1 MRKAVIEEQNKNSCL
16 RESQRILD
24 TSLRRTEQENDSLG
38 FRNKQLEHR
47 VAALQEDL
55 DRESKKPTRNA
66 KSKTNSK
73 NTNDPAAITDPVFTE
88 ELQKKIIENA
98 QLVSLVA
105 DKNAEIQLLEE
116 RMNELEQR
124 MARKHLEQTDSEKRL
139 RRDLDALVVKNG
151 LLEQRLTIDGSS
163 ISDDTISVADSD
175 HITPMHQSNNNSLTA
190 ATLQHSMASNAV
202 TVMNAFNVEKVARLE
217 KEVFQ
222 LRTKLD
228 FLRVCDTSDDGEGTS
243 TKKDDVQILCNGASA
258 VSPCTAVASIDSLD
272 GETGLVSKDQLMFNH
287 FTAKLD
293 KLFTEQVKAES
304 QVVTLVIEVKQI
316 FCFYIVIISYLFV
329 FWIV

>member
-1 MRKAVIEEQNKNSCL
+1 MFQIRAQANVLKRAVIEEQNKNSCL

-55 DRESKKPTRNA
+55 DRESKKPPRNA
-66 KSKTNSK
+66 KSKSNSK
-73 NTNDPAAITDPVFTE
+73 INDPAVITDPVFTE

-105 DKNAEIQLLEE
+105 DKNAEIQLFNE
-116 RMNELEQR
+116 RINELEQR
-124 MARKHLEQTDSEKRL
+124 MTRKQLEQTDSERRL

-163 ISDDTISVADSD
+163 LIGSDDTISVADSD
-175 HITPMHQSNNNSLTA
+175 QNTPMHQPNNNSLTVA
-190 ATLQHSMASNAV
+190 ALQQPMAPNTVA
-202 TVMNAFNVEKVARLE
+202 VMNAFNAEKVARLE
-217 KEVFQ
+217 REVFQ

-228 FLRVCDTSDDGEGTS
+228 FLRVCDTSDDRGSEGTS
-243 TKKDDVQILCNGASA
+243 TTKDEVRIMCNGASA
-258 VSPCTAVASIDSLD
+258 VSPCTTVASIDTLD
-272 GETGLVSKDQLMFNH
+272 GETGFISKDQLMYDH

-293 KLFTEQVKAES
+293 QLFTEKMIAES
-304 QVVTLVIEVKQI
+304 QVATLVIEVKQ
-316 FCFYIVIISYLFV
+316 FEFL
-329 FWIV
+329 